1 MIKEQIREII
11 KEIIK
16 KFIWEYIKVVLN
28 KNGFT
33 EIQIIMAEYFYNML
47 CETLFSLI
55 EYYIVPRIERLLFK
69 FKLCIKEYIK
79 DIKERLWY

>member
-11 KEIIK
+11 KE
-16 KFIWEYIKVVLN
+16 FIWEYIKVVLN

-33 EIQIIMAEYFYNML
+33 EIQIIMVEYLYNML

-55 EYYIVPRIERLLFK
+55 EYYIVPRIERLLLK

-79 DIKERLWY
+79 DIKKRLWY

>member
-33 EIQIIMAEYFYNML
+33 EIQIIMVEYFYNML

-69 FKLCIKEYIK
+69 FKLCIKEYI
-79 DIKERLWY
+79 